1 MSDSEVARLR
11 RLRNSAL
18 RVRAIARA
26 LATTRCASNDSLVA
40 RAACSS
46 WRIARTVSGRL
57 KAHPYARYQKDVSV
71 ASLLHSSVLARW
83 AAFTKRTRVHALLEC
98 EAQLRRLG
106 RQLDDARA
114 LTWLP
119 DLSDAFG
126 RSQTEIRVLLAALG
140 HETKSPMVER
150 GPKRA
155 AMAAPH
161 GAGDLAPP
169 MAADW
174 PYLAF

>member
-11 RLRNSAL
+11 RLRSCAL
-18 RVRAIARA
+18 RVRATALA
-26 LATTRCASNDSLVA
+26 LATIRCVSNDSLLL
-40 RAACSS
+40 RAAGSS

-57 KAHPYARYQKDVSV
+57 KAHPYARYQKDVTV
-71 ASLLHSSVLARW
+71 GWLLRNAALAKW
-83 AAFTKRTRVHALLEC
+83 TAHTKRNRMQVLLEC
-98 EAQLRRLG
+98 ESQLRQLV

-126 RSQTEIRVLLAALG
+126 RYQTEIKALMAELA
-140 HETKSPMVER
+140 HETRSVTLER
-150 GPKRA
+150 LPKRA
-155 AMAAPH
+155 AGVAPH

-169 MAADW
+169 MATDW